1 MPNRPVIAALI
12 ALPLVACAGGEWPR
26 LAGPPPDEVAAMA
39 APAPIQ
45 APAPA
50 RPVAPATAGDYHTA
64 FAETQAAY
72 FALLERIGT
81 QKLVYQGARYAIDN
95 GVPQAG
101 RPSGGR
107 APVDYRWPAGDRSQR
122 WTSAQLELTRLSQ
135 LQDSLTA
142 LHTQALELK
151 SGAAA
156 YAPEEARPVIGALD
170 TLAGDMTQERAAL
183 EAFIV
188 AERRQLAAA
197 R

>member
-1 MPNRPVIAALI
+1 MPNRPVTAALI

-26 LAGPPPDEVAAMA
+26 LAGPPPHEVAAIS
-39 APAPIQ
+39 APAPIR

-101 RPSGGR
+101 V
-107 APVDYRWPAGDRSQR
+107 PVDYRWPAGDRSQR

-156 YAPEEARPVIGALD
+156 YAPEEARTVIGALD

-188 AERRQLAAA
+188 AQRQHLAVA

>member
-12 ALPLVACAGGEWPR
+12 ALPLVACAGGQWPQ
-26 LAGPPPDEVAAMA
+26 LAGPPPNEVAATA

-72 FALLERIGT
+72 FALLERIGR

-101 RPSGGR
+101 V
-107 APVDYRWPAGDRSQR
+107 PVDYRWPAGDRSQR

-151 SGAAA
+151 SGATA
-156 YAPEEARPVIGALD
+156 YAPEEARTVIGALD
-170 TLAGDMTQERAAL
+170 TLAGDMTQERTAL

-188 AERRQLAAA
+188 AQRQQLAAA

>member
-12 ALPLVACAGGEWPR
+12 ALPLVACAGGEWPQ
-26 LAGPPPDEVAAMA
+26 LAGPPPNEVAAIA
-39 APAPIQ
+39 APAPIR

-50 RPVAPATAGDYHTA
+50 RPLAPATAGDYHTA

-72 FALLERIGT
+72 FALLERIGE

-101 RPSGGR
+101 RPSGAR
-107 APVDYRWPAGDRSQR
+107 APVDYRWPAGDRPQR

-151 SGAAA
+151 SGATA
-156 YAPEEARPVIGALD
+156 YAPEEARTVIGALD

-183 EAFIV
+183 ETFIV
-188 AERRQLAAA
+188 AQRQQLAAA

>member
-1 MPNRPVIAALI
+1 MPNRPVTAVLI
-12 ALPLVACAGGEWPR
+12 ALPLVACAGGEWPQ
-26 LAGPPPDEVAAMA
+26 LAGQPPNEVAATA
-39 APAPIQ
+39 APTPIRAPT
-45 APAPA
+45 PA

-72 FALLERIGT
+72 FALLERIGK

-95 GVPQAG
+95 GVPRAG
-101 RPSGGR
+101 V
-107 APVDYRWPAGDRSQR
+107 PVDYRWPAGDRPQR

-156 YAPEEARPVIGALD
+156 YAPEEARTVIGALD

-188 AERRQLAAA
+188 AQRRQLAAA